1 MKQWIKYYLIAITI
15 MTMAS
20 AAHAEVTLKSVEN
33 QYARMSKLINESS
46 GARQVMDSSNAE
58 AKAKRSEAIELHK
71 RARQLIDQKNYA
83 DASALLH
90 SSALSIFAAIK
101 LATPKSVMGN
111 KLKDDYAQRRES
123 VFALKDAFDRISDEN
138 NERETKQKTDQQ
150 VDEIVASADAYL
162 ANGKNVVARQELDK
176 AYHLLKVS
184 IENIRAGQ
192 TLIRS
197 LNFAN
202 AEEEYH
208 YEVDRNDTHNMLVD
222 LLVSEKKKSG
232 YTEDRITAFINEA
245 KLLRE
250 QADTHAREK
259 DYEKAIELLEAST
272 RQLVRAI
279 RVAGIFIPG

>member
-197 LNFAN
+197 LNFAT

-250 QADTHAREK
+250 QADAHASDK
-259 DYEKAIELLEAST
+259 DFEKAIELLEAST

>member
-272 RQLVRAI
+272 KQLVRAI